1 MKKVIKLTESD
12 LARIVRRVIKEQ
24 EDQAQAQ
31 PQPQTQNQG
40 LEVGPYFTDNDRR
53 TYKLPGITNQNALD
67 TFLTWTTGEYASD
80 IVKQLQDLK
89 LQGVGKLAVSA
100 AEVSK
105 SQNSPEGY
113 TKTGNMV
120 SMMNGTIRELLRL
133 SAMMSLTE
141 SSPNLERTLTANF
154 NKNFTKPYQ
163 GFFST
168 ITTDYP
174 NFWQVFKTILTQQRA
189 KI

>member
-12 LARIVRRVIKEQ
+12 LLRIVKRAIKEQ
-24 EDQAQAQ
+24 DA
-31 PQPQTQNQG
+31 QPQTQNKG
-40 LEVGPYFTDNDRR
+40 LESAQYFTDNDKR

-67 TFLTWTTGEYASD
+67 TFLMWTTGEYATD

-89 LQGVGKLAVSA
+89 LQGVAKLAASA
-100 AEVSK
+100 AELSK
-105 SQNSPEGY
+105 SPTTPDGY

-120 SMMNGTIRELLRL
+120 SMMNGTIKELLRL

-141 SSPNLERTLTANF
+141 TSPNLESTLTANF

-168 ITTDYP
+168 ITTDFP